1 MVVSIVQTHLCEG
14 ALREPILVVLP
25 PQRLR
30 PASYRVD
37 TMVLMPI
44 RISCLVLA
52 LAALAVAA
60 VTPVPDSVVAERAEG
75 AEPRNV
81 VFILSDDHRYD
92 AMSFLDHQFARTPH
106 MDAMAKDGVHLKN
119 AFVGTSLCSPSRASI
134 LTGLY
139 TFRHRVIDN
148 QRAVPEGTLFFPQYL
163 QQAGFATAYVGKW
176 HMGAAND
183 SPRPGFDH
191 WVSFRGQGHYLPPS
205 PDYTLNVNGERVK
218 QKGYITDELTDYAI
232 DWLSSQR
239 PSEKPFFLYLSHK
252 AVHANFTPSERHEGS
267 LDDAPFTRPASEAD
281 TFENYRGKPRW
292 LRDQRNSW
300 HGVDFPYHS
309 ALDIERYYK
318 RYNEALSAVDDS
330 IGRVIGKLEEMGV
343 ADETLVIYMGD
354 NGFMFGEH
362 GLIDKRV
369 AYETSIRVPMLMRCP
384 DLFEGGTVV
393 EQVVANIDIAPTVF
407 EAMGIQKPPHMD
419 GQSFLALGQG
429 KEVDWRDYFLY
440 VYYWE
445 KNYPQ
450 TPTQFALRGDRF
462 KYITYYGLW
471 DTDELYDLQ
480 ADPGETK
487 NLLHDPAYA
496 DTAKDMEASL
506 YEMMAELGGMA
517 IPLNAPRGNS
527 QNKRLR
533 RRGGKKAADFPE
545 PMVLDDPVHRNAQ

>member
-1 MVVSIVQTHLCEG
+1 
-14 ALREPILVVLP
+14 
-25 PQRLR
+25 
-30 PASYRVD
+30 
-37 TMVLMPI
+37 MVLMPI
-44 RISCLVLA
+44 RIPCLVLA
-52 LAALAVAA
+52 LAAQAAAA

-309 ALDIERYYK
+309 TLDIERYYK

>member
-1 MVVSIVQTHLCEG
+1 
-14 ALREPILVVLP
+14 
-25 PQRLR
+25 
-30 PASYRVD
+30 
-37 TMVLMPI
+37 MVLMPI
-44 RISCLVLA
+44 RIPCLVLA
-52 LAALAVAA
+52 LAAQAAAA

-545 PMVLDDPVHRNAQ
+545 PMVLDEPVHRNAQ

>member
-1 MVVSIVQTHLCEG
+1 
-14 ALREPILVVLP
+14 
-25 PQRLR
+25 
-30 PASYRVD
+30 
-37 TMVLMPI
+37 MVLMPI
-44 RISCLVLA
+44 RIPFLLMVSVVLA
-52 LAALAVAA
+52 AA

-75 AEPRNV
+75 AKPRNV

-106 MDAMAKDGVHLKN
+106 MDAMAENGVHLKN

-148 QRAVPEGTLFFPQYL
+148 QRLVPKGTLFFPQYL
-163 QQAGFATAYVGKW
+163 QQAGFATAFIGKW

-205 PDYTLNVNGERVK
+205 PDYTLNVNGGRVK
-218 QKGYITDELTDYAI
+218 QEGYITDELTDYAI
-232 DWLSSQR
+232 DWLSSQK

-267 LDDAPFTRPASEAD
+267 LDNAPFTRPASEAD

-292 LRDQRNSW
+292 MRDQRNSW

-330 IGRVIGKLEEMGV
+330 IGRVMGKLDEMGV

-369 AYETSIRVPMLMRCP
+369 AYETSIRVPMLMQCP

-429 KEVDWRDYFLY
+429 REIPWRDYFLY

-445 KNYPQ
+445 KNFPH

-480 ADPGETK
+480 ADPGETT
-487 NLLHDPAYA
+487 NLLHDPAHA
-496 DTAKDMEASL
+496 ATAKEMEASL

-517 IPLNAPRGNS
+517 IPLNAPRGSS

-545 PMVLDDPVHRNAQ
+545 PMVLDEPVHQNAQ